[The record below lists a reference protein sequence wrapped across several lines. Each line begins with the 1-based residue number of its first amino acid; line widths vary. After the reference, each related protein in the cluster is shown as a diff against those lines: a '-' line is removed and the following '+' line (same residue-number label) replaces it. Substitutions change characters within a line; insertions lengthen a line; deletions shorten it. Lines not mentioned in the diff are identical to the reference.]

1 MFQGSWSCRSF
12 GCFCN
17 AEGEGFVG
25 AAVAGFGTNSAV
37 PRSVGSCPGG
47 LSSGL
52 ASMETQV
59 LAPKGG
65 GGGARFLSFE
75 VSMRDIL
82 TACPLSESRILNTD
96 HGLLASPWL
105 ILHIYI
111 P

>member
-1 MFQGSWSCRSF
+1 MLYGNKNAVMFQGSWSCRSF
-12 GCFCN
+12 GSFCH

-25 AAVAGFGTNSAV
+25 SAVAGFGTNSAV

-65 GGGARFLSFE
+65 GGGGARFLSFE

-82 TACPLSESRILNTD
+82 TACPLSESRIQTTD
-96 HGLLASPWL
+96 
-105 ILHIYI
+105 Y
-111 P
+111 